1 MENDKY
7 NLERF
12 IKAQNEIYCDVIKQL
27 ENGYKETHWIW
38 YIFPQLKGL
47 GGSEYSNIYGIEN
60 IRSGGICEKQNF
72 VV

>member
-27 ENGYKETHWIW
+27 NNGYKETHWIW

-47 GGSEYSNIYGIEN
+47 G
-60 IRSGGICEKQNF
+60 RS
-72 VV
+72 